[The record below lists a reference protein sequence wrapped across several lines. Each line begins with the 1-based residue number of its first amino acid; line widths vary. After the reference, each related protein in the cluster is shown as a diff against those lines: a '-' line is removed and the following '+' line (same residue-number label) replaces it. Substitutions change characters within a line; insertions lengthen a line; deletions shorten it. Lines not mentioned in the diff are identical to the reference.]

1 MSEADALLGYL
12 VISPRGWPLAHVAH
26 EVFKYY
32 LRVWIMR
39 DFGEDYIPVHSVF

>member
-1 MSEADALLGYL
+1 MSEVDALLGYF
-12 VISPRGWPLAHVAH
+12 VISFRGWFLVYVVY

-39 DFGEDYIPVHSVF
+39 DFGEDYILVYFVF